1 MDDGLRRLHEAITS
15 ATETMNSAQL
25 SFHLPGKWSAAEVL
39 EHLYLTYKGTV
50 KGCEKCLTDGKPFA
64 RKPLLSD
71 RVRAAVVVRFGY
83 MPEGRKAPERS
94 IPKGMLPE
102 DVAGAI
108 GPELL
113 TMDNLISQ
121 CEARFGKRTRLMDH
135 PVLGPLTAVQWRQF
149 HSVHGQHHMKQI
161 RALQQQSAAI
171 VPEAQAAK

>member
-1 MDDGLRRLHEAITS
+1 MDDGLKQLHAAITS
-15 ATETMNSAQL
+15 ATEAMNPAQL
-25 SFHLPGKWSAAEVL
+25 SFHQAGKWSAAEVL

-50 KGCEKCLTDGKPFA
+50 KGCEKCLADDKPFA

-94 IPKGMLPE
+94 VPKGMIPE
-102 DVAGAI
+102 DVASAI

-113 TMDNLISQ
+113 SMDSLISQ

-135 PVLGPLTAVQWRQF
+135 PVLGPLTATQWRKF

-161 RALQQQSAAI
+161 RALQQQTAGL
-171 VPEAQAAK
+171 VHEVQAAK